1 MGWYFNWGARA
12 PGPPPLA
19 TPMYLWN
26 FCSSDGIFVFDGIF
40 VLLTWL
46 FYQYD
51 DQLSAREISLRS
63 H

>member
-1 MGWYFNWGARA
+1 MGGILIGG
-12 PGPPPLA
+12 PGPLAPPLA

-26 FCSSDGIFVFDGIF
+26 FCSSDGIFV
-40 VLLTWL
+40 LLTWL

-51 DQLSAREISLRS
+51 DQLPAREISLRS